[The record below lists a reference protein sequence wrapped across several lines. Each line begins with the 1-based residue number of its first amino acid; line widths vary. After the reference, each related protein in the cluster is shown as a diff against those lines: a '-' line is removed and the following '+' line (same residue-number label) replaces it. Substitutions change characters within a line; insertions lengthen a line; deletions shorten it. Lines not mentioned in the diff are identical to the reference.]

1 VLFIIYKIGFFVLS
15 ILITAL
21 SISVMLL
28 YLFKISVYLSFWG
41 ILMVKNPIEGK
52 IIMIPIRTK
61 NRTPDVNYII
71 KAPIRLPNISADIY
85 MAQKYP
91 K

>member
-1 VLFIIYKIGFFVLS
+1 
-15 ILITAL
+15 
-21 SISVMLL
+21 
-28 YLFKISVYLSFWG
+28 
-41 ILMVKNPIEGK
+41 MVKNPIEGK
-52 IIMIPIRTK
+52 IMMIPIRTK